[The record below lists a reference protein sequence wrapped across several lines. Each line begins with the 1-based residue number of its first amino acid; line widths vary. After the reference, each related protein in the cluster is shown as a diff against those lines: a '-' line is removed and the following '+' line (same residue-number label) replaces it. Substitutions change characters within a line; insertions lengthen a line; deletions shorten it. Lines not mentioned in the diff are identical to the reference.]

1 MFKFLFGKTG
11 TKAVKETQRQT
22 IVRALD
28 EVNGILAGM
37 SDKPSIA
44 VDLNTGLIS
53 VDLPEQMPDEALAL
67 PAPQAEPDAAPDK
80 AVDDADKAVPRRTQW
95 PKSPPPEAAG
105 QNEAGQTEK
114 RATPRGRPLSIQ
126 SLYRPSVKTHALKRR
141 YLMRVRG

>member
-22 IVRALD
+22 MVRALD

-37 SDKPSIA
+37 SDKPSIS

-80 AVDDADKAVPRRTQW
+80 AVDDADKAVP
-95 PKSPPPEAAG
+95 AADAVA
-105 QNEAGQTEK
+105 QKPA
-114 RATPRGRPLSIQ
+114 A
-126 SLYRPSVKTHALKRR
+126 
-141 YLMRVRG
+141 